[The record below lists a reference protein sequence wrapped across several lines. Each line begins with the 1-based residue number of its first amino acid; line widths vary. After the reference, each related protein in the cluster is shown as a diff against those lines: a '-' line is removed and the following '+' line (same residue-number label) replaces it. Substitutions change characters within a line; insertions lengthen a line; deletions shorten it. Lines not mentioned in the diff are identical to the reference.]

1 MFEELAQRHGLRMI
15 WPERPG
21 YGLSEECSPQD
32 LNALDWAEV
41 VIQLADHL
49 GIDKFSIIA
58 QSVGTVFA
66 MAVAH
71 QYSSRISGTIYMISP
86 WVSTQLANT
95 FKWTRRLPASLVTKT
110 LSFAMDVM
118 WIFNKSSDSNT
129 ASTSNNED
137 NTTTPPFSPAYSLS
151 CDLQD
156 EENAFLASLEGEIDL
171 PTDFPPHRPLRHMV
185 RPRHVSLY
193 VAMNKYRMSEPYQ
206 AGQLGDVIVA
216 LEKYHD
222 FGFNYDGQPQ
232 QVPVSAVWG
241 DKDSLI
247 PQRAIDCF
255 ANQIRDIRLKIL
267 DGEGHDLI
275 WKEGVMAWAIRSIG
289 ERCRAAEKH

>member
-1 MFEELAQRHGLRMI
+1 MSDIIYCFI
-15 WPERPG
+15 
-21 YGLSEECSPQD
+21 
-32 LNALDWAEV
+32 EV
-41 VIQLADHL
+41 VIQLMDHL
-49 GIDKFSIIA
+49 GIQKFSIIA

-66 MAVAH
+66 MALTH
-71 QYSSRISGTIYMISP
+71 QYSSRISGTMYMISP
-86 WVSTQLANT
+86 WVSTKQANT

-118 WIFNKSSDSNT
+118 WIFSKSADSPEPLAQSVT
-129 ASTSNNED
+129 TNED
-137 NTTTPPFSPAYSLS
+137 TSTIACPIASTPPFSPSSPRNAPSFTNS
-151 CDLQD
+151 TSANTTFREDKRQD
-156 EENAFLASLEGEIDL
+156 EENAFLASLEGEDTMDL

-193 VAMNKYRMSEPYQ
+193 VAMNKYRMMEPYQ
-206 AGQLGDVIVA
+206 SGQLGDVIVA

-222 FGFNYDGQPQ
+222 FGFSYDGQAQ
-232 QVPVSAVWG
+232 QVAVSAVWG

-267 DGEGHDLI
+267 EGEGHDLI

-289 ERCRAAEKH
+289 ERWRAAEKQ